1 MECSFLIT
9 CVLKQCKNLREE
21 AEKAERQ
28 PAENILYIKYVLY
41 KCFLLKDLPGGPY
54 IQVDYV

>member
-28 PAENILYIKYVLY
+28 PAEIILYVSY
-41 KCFLLKDLPGGPY
+41 
-54 IQVDYV
+54 